1 MAPGPAFV
9 RWWRGIDDDR
19 CRLDHGTFCHP
30 SFQPDRRF
38 WVAFGLAAN
47 LIAVPMTALWVTP
60 WAVAAFVLMPIGLE
74 LLALEPMGWGIEA
87 IIAVAQT
94 IADWPGAVS
103 VIPLLPVAG
112 LAIFA
117 LGALWLFLW
126 NRPWRLFGQEWPWL
140 GSPASCSSNH
150 PTF

>member
-1 MAPGPAFV
+1 M
-9 RWWRGIDDDR
+9 
-19 CRLDHGTFCHP
+19 
-30 SFQPDRRF
+30 
-38 WVAFGLAAN
+38 AAN